1 LVLADGI
8 LLLNFAEI
16 RELLDFSV
24 FLDVPEGE
32 RLGRRVARDQ
42 LERGRSEESIR
53 AQFEATV
60 APMHRRFVQP
70 SAAHADLVL
79 DGTRAIEDLAQD
91 LAAEI
96 SKRFPGRSARPA

>member
-8 LLLNFAEI
+8 LLLSFAEI
-16 RELLDFSV
+16 RELLDFAV
-24 FLDVPEGE
+24 FLDVPQVQ

-53 AQFEATV
+53 AQFGATV

-79 DGTRAIEDLAQD
+79 DGTRPIEDLAQE
-91 LAAEI
+91 LAAQIQE
-96 SKRFPGRSARPA
+96 RLPAH